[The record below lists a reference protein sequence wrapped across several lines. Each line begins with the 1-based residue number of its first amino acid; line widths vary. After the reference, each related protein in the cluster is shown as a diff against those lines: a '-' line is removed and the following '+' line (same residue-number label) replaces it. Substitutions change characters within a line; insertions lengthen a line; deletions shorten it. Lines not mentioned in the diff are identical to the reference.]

1 MTETKENKKAT
12 DMQRNAFQ
20 LTLNN
25 PIEKGYD
32 HHKIKEILITEFT
45 TLRYFCMAD
54 EVGTTGTYH
63 THIYVYFNSRVRF
76 SKVKKAF
83 PEAHIEVAHGSV
95 QSNIDYIKKSGKWED
110 TDKAETRVEGTYE
123 EYGEI
128 PTQKGIRADLEDA
141 FQMLKQGYSTLEVIE
156 QNNDFLLS
164 IDKIE
169 LVRFTLLVDK
179 YKSHRRLDLR
189 VIYISGATGTGKTRG
204 VLDTHGDSNVY
215 RVSDY
220 QHPFDGYNCEPVI
233 AFDEFRS
240 SLRLQDMLNYCDIYP
255 IQLPARYSNK
265 FACYETIYII
275 SNWKLEEQYSEVQK
289 DNPESWKAFLRR
301 IHEVR
306 TYDADGTI
314 TIYDSVE
321 KYLKRN
327 EQFHTVSET
336 EWKEIP
342 FKQEELPFKED

>member
-54 EVGTTGTYH
+54 EVATTGTYH

-110 TDKAETRVEGTYE
+110 TDKSETRVEGTYE

-128 PTQKGIRADLEDA
+128 PTQRGIRPEYEELYE
-141 FQMLKQGYSTLEVIE
+141 MIKSGYSNAEILAH
-156 QNNDFLLS
+156 NNDYIMD
-164 IDKIE
+164 IDK
-169 LVRFTLLVDK
+169 LDKVRTTLLIDK
-179 YKSHRRLDLR
+179 YKNHRRLGLR

-204 VLDTHGDSNVY
+204 VLDTHGDSSVY

-240 SLRLQDMLNYCDIYP
+240 SLKISDMLHYTDIYS
-255 IQLPARYSNK
+255 IQLPARFSNK
-265 FACYETIYII
+265 YACYETVYII

-342 FKQEELPFKED
+342 FKKEELPFKED